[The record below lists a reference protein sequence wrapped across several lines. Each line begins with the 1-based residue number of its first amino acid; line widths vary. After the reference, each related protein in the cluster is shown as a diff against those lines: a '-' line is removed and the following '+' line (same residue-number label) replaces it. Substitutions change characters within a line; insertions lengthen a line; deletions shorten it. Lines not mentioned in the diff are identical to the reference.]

1 MNGPAIIKSYLD
13 SIAGD
18 EKFLLTLGAGIVDSI
33 LLMFGFL
40 DQGNYVVL
48 TMGTVGVYIG
58 AKAYEEVKTTQ
69 SAERV
74 TIASG
79 EPQ

>member
-1 MNGPAIIKSYLD
+1 MSGPGVIKSYLD
-13 SIAGD
+13 AIAGD
-18 EKFLLTLGAGIVDSI
+18 EKFLLTLGAGIIDAA
-33 LLMFGFL
+33 LLMLGFL
-40 DQGNYVVL
+40 DQGNYVIL

-74 TIASG
+74 TIAAG
-79 EPQ
+79 EQP